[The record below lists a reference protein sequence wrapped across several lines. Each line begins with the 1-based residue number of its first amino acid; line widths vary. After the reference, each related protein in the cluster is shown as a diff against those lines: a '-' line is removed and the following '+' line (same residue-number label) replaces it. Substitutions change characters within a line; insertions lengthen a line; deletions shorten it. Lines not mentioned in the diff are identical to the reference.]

1 MFKKLTQK
9 YDKKLETD
17 FLSEALEIV
26 EKPASPLGH
35 FVIWTTAAIVTAT
48 VIWACY
54 GKMDEVAI
62 ASARIVPKEGVQV
75 VQPLYEGVV
84 TDILI
89 EEGEFVQKGQELI
102 ILDSTAEQIGMENY
116 EEKIRELKL
125 QNDLI
130 SLLLRNSDI
139 SNYAEKNSITDE
151 NEIQVVKL
159 MISMQNENK
168 LAVSQ
173 YESQR
178 GQYEKQL
185 EIENN
190 TLEKLNE
197 NLSALQKQK
206 SEISALYSGSTP
218 ENQALENYSLQLEIA
233 EREVEEYKKLY
244 EIGAAA
250 KYQLEEKQI
259 ALDEIK
265 KQYELQQVRAE
276 HESAGNSTEL
286 LELQREIDLL
296 KKDISAQEKSVEK
309 QEELLAQSK
318 TAIESAN
325 AEFEQSLTN
334 MLVSNNQTLTDYE
347 SDLKLREQTNKSQ
360 ILTAPV
366 DGTVQTVGIT
376 TIGGV
381 VTSAQPVISIVPQ
394 NAELIVE
401 ADVLNQ
407 DIGYVFEGQD
417 VSVKLD
423 TFSFQKYGTVDGKI
437 IYVSPS
443 AVEDERKG
451 LVYKIKI
458 SIDRNSFNI
467 NGSNVPIS
475 SGMSGTA
482 EIKLEERRIIEFF
495 LEPIFEYF
503 DDSLKVR

>member
-1 MFKKLTQK
+1 M
-9 YDKKLETD
+9 
-17 FLSEALEIV
+17 SRG
-26 EKPASPLGH
+26 LGD
-35 FVIWTTAAIVTAT
+35 V
-48 VIWACY
+48 
-54 GKMDEVAI
+54 
-62 ASARIVPKEGVQV
+62 
-75 VQPLYEGVV
+75 
-84 TDILI
+84 
-89 EEGEFVQKGQELI
+89 
-102 ILDSTAEQIGMENY
+102 
-116 EEKIRELKL
+116 
-125 QNDLI
+125 
-130 SLLLRNSDI
+130 
-139 SNYAEKNSITDE
+139 
-151 NEIQVVKL
+151 
-159 MISMQNENK
+159 
-168 LAVSQ
+168 
-173 YESQR
+173 
-178 GQYEKQL
+178 
-185 EIENN
+185 
-190 TLEKLNE
+190 
-197 NLSALQKQK
+197 
-206 SEISALYSGSTP
+206 
-218 ENQALENYSLQLEIA
+218 
-233 EREVEEYKKLY
+233 YKR
-244 EIGAAA
+244 
-250 KYQLEEKQI
+250 Q
-259 ALDEIK
+259 
-265 KQYELQQVRAE
+265 
-276 HESAGNSTEL
+276 
-286 LELQREIDLL
+286 
-296 KKDISAQEKSVEK
+296 
-309 QEELLAQSK
+309 
-318 TAIESAN
+318 
-325 AEFEQSLTN
+325 
-334 MLVSNNQTLTDYE
+334 LTDYE

-360 ILTAPV
+360 VLTAPV